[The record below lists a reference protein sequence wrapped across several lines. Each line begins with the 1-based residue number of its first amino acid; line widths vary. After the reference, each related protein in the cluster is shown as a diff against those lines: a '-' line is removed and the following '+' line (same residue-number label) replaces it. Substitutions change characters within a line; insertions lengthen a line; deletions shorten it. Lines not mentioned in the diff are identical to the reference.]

1 MADMLGYN
9 PPAMTLHNAADDAPL
24 APHPPLPE
32 YYGDPASRQ
41 RWVRKLFDD
50 TGEWY
55 ETIIGLLS
63 FGSGGWYRR
72 QALERAG
79 LLAGMNLLDVASGTG
94 VVARAA
100 ASLVGRQNVIGLEPS
115 IGMLMAG
122 RRKMRLPAVQAM
134 GERLPFADGSFDVLS
149 IGFALRHLADL
160 RSSFAEW
167 RRVLKPGG
175 TLLIMEITPPRSRV
189 GLWALRFYMNRFL
202 PLVVRLI
209 TRSHDTVTLMHYYW
223 DTIEQCVPP
232 QSILEA
238 LSSAGFRSVKRNC
251 EMGIFS
257 EYTATA

>member
-1 MADMLGYN
+1 
-9 PPAMTLHNAADDAPL
+9 MTLHDAVEDAPL
-24 APHPPLPE
+24 APHPPLRQ
-32 YYGDPASRQ
+32 YYGDPSGRQ
-41 RWVRKLFDD
+41 RWVRNLFDD
-50 TGEWY
+50 TGLWY

-63 FGSGGWYRR
+63 LGSGEWYRR

-79 LLAGMNLLDVASGTG
+79 LRSGMKLLDVASGTG
-94 VVARAA
+94 VVARAG
-100 ASLVGRQNVIGLEPS
+100 ASVAGPENVVGLEPS

-122 RRKMRLPAVQAM
+122 RRKMRLSAVQAM
-134 GERLPFADGSFDVLS
+134 GEWLPFADCSFDMVS

-175 TLLIMEITPPRSRV
+175 TMLIMEITPPRSRI
-189 GLWALRFYMNRFL
+189 GLSTLRFYMNRFL
-202 PLVVRLI
+202 PLIVRLI
-209 TRSHDTVTLMHYYW
+209 TRNRETVTLMHYYW

-238 LSSAGFRSVKRNC
+238 LGSAGFTRGKRVT